1 MIMKDIIRKI
11 IYKNFKSSEG
21 WDDMTKT
28 LRYYLENENID
39 LFRVNEI
46 KPHIF
51 IWPEDSLQNKLQL
64 NLLKKNTECI
74 FYKTAIFNNDYGPI
88 GVKLYDN
95 VQLDRV
101 AQVWSIYILVN
112 KLKLDLEKSD
122 EVIFEFGGG
131 TGQMAD
137 VLNNLKFQG
146 KHIIYDLPLMVVLQK
161 YFIDKRNIKTKYI
174 LDDENNEIIKGTN
187 LLPCNQ
193 NESEKYIVNLPNIN
207 FIATY
212 SLTETDLETHEKFA
226 KYLLNFNR
234 ILIIYWP
241 QPVEDFDNIDNE
253 SYINNIIENMKNTHH
268 CYIGDNFGNGKM
280 FCAMKK

>member
-1 MIMKDIIRKI
+1 M
-11 IYKNFKSSEG
+11 
-21 WDDMTKT
+21 
-28 LRYYLENENID
+28 
-39 LFRVNEI
+39 V
-46 KPHIF
+46 
-51 IWPEDSLQNKLQL
+51 NKLQ
-64 NLLKKNTECI
+64 
-74 FYKTAIFNNDYGPI
+74 
-88 GVKLYDN
+88 
-95 VQLDRV
+95 
-101 AQVWSIYILVN
+101 
-112 KLKLDLEKSD
+112 LDLEKSD

-131 TGQMAD
+131 TGQMSD
-137 VLNNLKFQG
+137 VLNNLNFQG
-146 KHIIYDLPLMVVLQK
+146 KHIIYDLPLMVILQK
-161 YFIDKRNIKTKYI
+161 YFIDKRNSKTKYI

-193 NESEKYIVNLPNIN
+193 NESEKCIVNLPNIN

-226 KYLLNFNR
+226 KYLLNFKR

>member
-1 MIMKDIIRKI
+1 
-11 IYKNFKSSEG
+11 
-21 WDDMTKT
+21 MTKT